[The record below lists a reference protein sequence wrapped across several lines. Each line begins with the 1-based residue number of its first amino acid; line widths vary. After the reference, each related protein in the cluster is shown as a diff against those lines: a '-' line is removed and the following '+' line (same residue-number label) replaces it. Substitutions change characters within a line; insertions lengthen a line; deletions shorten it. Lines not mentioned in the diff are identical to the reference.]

1 MTKRDLALRLDLAM
15 SSRVEQ
21 AKRLAAE
28 QNGDIL
34 ALSALDRVRQAAFAH
49 GEVRTRRPSAAA
61 AVREELGA
69 SDPIGDEV
77 FSPGPG
83 WGDVGSGSKPSR
95 RDPQPIA
102 ALLKRTVR
110 EKGWGQRL
118 EVAAVAARWDEIVG
132 PNVARHCIVEDFGED
147 GVLTLR
153 ASSTSWETQIKA
165 LLATLDQRIAA
176 EVGEGVV
183 KEIKILGPYRP
194 SWKHGKF
201 SVPGRGPR
209 DTYG

>member
-1 MTKRDLALRLDLAM
+1 MASKVQD
-15 SSRVEQ
+15 
-21 AKRLAAE
+21 AKRKAAE
-28 QNGDIL
+28 KNGDIL
-34 ALSALDRVRQAAFAH
+34 ALSGLDRVRQAAFAH
-49 GEVRTRRPSAAA
+49 GEVRTRRPSAVASA
-61 AVREELGA
+61 REQQQREGESEPLGA
-69 SDPIGDEV
+69 EV

-83 WGDVGSGSKPSR
+83 WGDVGSGAKPSR
-95 RDPQPIA
+95 RDPQPIS
-102 ALLKRTVR
+102 ALLERTVR
-110 EKGWGQRL
+110 NKGWGQRL
-118 EVAAVAARWDEIVG
+118 EVAGVAARWDEIVG
-132 PNVARHCIVEDFGED
+132 ANVARHCTVESFSDD

-165 LLATLDQRIAA
+165 VLATLDQRIAQ

-183 KEIKILGPYRP
+183 KEINVVGPYRP